1 MNNELRIMNKKFL
14 FVILGFGCALSLGA
28 WAFSRTSHEL
38 TTNLDLE
45 HGRIMSDG
53 SRWDDSFSDLA
64 HIFDNLSGSL
74 LAAASSRYV
83 YVPEGLRKEEVAE
96 LFADKLNW
104 DKSQELAFLSAPE
117 GSYYPGVYSIP
128 SSQDHEIM
136 RELMLHRFE
145 REIEDN
151 LASSTRSVI
160 SLASIVKVASLIE
173 REAGGKRDMRL
184 ISGVIWNRI
193 FKGMT
198 LDIDATLQYAK
209 GNEDMWWPIVL
220 PGDSKINSPYNTYK
234 YKGFPPTP
242 IASPGLASIEAALN
256 PTKTTCLFYLH
267 DTRRKIHCA
276 DTYKGHL
283 KNIDKYY

>member
-1 MNNELRIMNKKFL
+1 MNNELRIMNKKLIFGTL
-14 FVILGFGCALSLGA
+14 VLGCVLGFGIWTFARA
-28 WAFSRTSHEL
+28 PREL
-38 TTNLDLE
+38 TTTLDLE
-45 HGRIMSDG
+45 HSLIMTDG
-53 SRWDDSFSDLA
+53 SRWYDDFSDMTSL
-64 HIFDNLSGSL
+64 FDSVSGSL

-145 REIEDN
+145 RELEDN

-173 REAGGKRDMRL
+173 REA
-184 ISGVIWNRI
+184 
-193 FKGMT
+193 
-198 LDIDATLQYAK
+198 
-209 GNEDMWWPIVL
+209 
-220 PGDSKINSPYNTYK
+220 
-234 YKGFPPTP
+234 
-242 IASPGLASIEAALN
+242 
-256 PTKTTCLFYLH
+256 
-267 DTRRKIHCA
+267 
-276 DTYKGHL
+276 
-283 KNIDKYY
+283 